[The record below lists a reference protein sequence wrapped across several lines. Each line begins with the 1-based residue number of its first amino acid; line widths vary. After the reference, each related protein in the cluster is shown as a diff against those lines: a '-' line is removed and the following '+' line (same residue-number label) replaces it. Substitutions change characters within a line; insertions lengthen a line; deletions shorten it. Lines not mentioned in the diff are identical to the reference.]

1 MTNFQEI
8 GMAELSRIE
17 GGTCIPP
24 YNPDPNPFPTA
35 LRLRFRRRR
44 HIPSTCNGG
53 KSA

>member
-17 GGTCIPP
+17 GGTCIPIPP

-35 LRLRFRRRR
+35 PPPPFPTPPP
-44 HIPSTCNGG
+44 HPVYM
-53 KSA
+53 